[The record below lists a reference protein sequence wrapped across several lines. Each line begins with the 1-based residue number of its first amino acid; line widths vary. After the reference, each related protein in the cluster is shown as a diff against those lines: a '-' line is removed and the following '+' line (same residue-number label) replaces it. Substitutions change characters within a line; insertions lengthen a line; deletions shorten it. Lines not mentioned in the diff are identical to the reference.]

1 MNSFSYLLD
10 ISVVDSP
17 LVKHEKIYKHLTRV
31 IVLDELSKS
40 FPF

>member
-1 MNSFSYLLD
+1 MNSFCYLLD

-17 LVKHEKIYKHLTRV
+17 LVKYEQIYKHLTKV